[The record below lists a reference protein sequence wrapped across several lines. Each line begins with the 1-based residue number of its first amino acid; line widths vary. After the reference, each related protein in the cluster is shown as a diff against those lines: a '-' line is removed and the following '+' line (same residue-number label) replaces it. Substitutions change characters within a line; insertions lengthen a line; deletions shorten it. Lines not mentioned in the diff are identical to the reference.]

1 VGIELLLEMT
11 RSADEDRV
19 LLGSAQDGLTARD
32 LDEMSAVGAR
42 HLIAAGVRSV
52 AFLGLNGPVLPVL
65 LLAAARA
72 NVPAAPLNYRLSAAT
87 LGKLLHRL
95 DAPLVITDEQYAG
108 VVPGSMTV
116 LRTDAWLAIC
126 RSGGTVAPLPP
137 AARDEDVAVTLFTSG
152 TTSTPKSVLLR
163 HGNLTSYVLQTVEF
177 ASAAP
182 EDATLVSVPP
192 YHVAG
197 VGSVMSNL
205 YAGRRVVYLPNFT
218 AAGWVELVR
227 TEEITTVMLVPTM
240 LSRIVEH
247 LEQHPAKL
255 PTLRRIAYGGA
266 KMARPTLE
274 RALDLF
280 EGVDFTNA
288 YGLTET
294 SSTIAVL
301 GPEEHRRAFAADGPG
316 RELLSSAGRFV
327 PGIEGQ
333 IRDAGGQALETDERG
348 ELWVRGPQVSGEYA
362 GTGSALDPAGWFP
375 TRDLAHLDAEGYLF
389 LHGRSDDTIIR
400 GGENIAPGEI
410 EDVLILHP
418 EVTDAGVL
426 GMPDPDWGQR
436 IRAVVVLREGAEGN
450 PESLRAWV
458 RSRLRGSRTPDEVL
472 IVAALP
478 YSPTG
483 KLLRSELAS

>member
-1 VGIELLLEMT
+1 MGIELLLEMT

-19 LLGSAQDGLTARD
+19 LLGSARDGLTAREV
-32 LDEMSAVGAR
+32 DELSAAGAR
-42 HLIAAGVRSV
+42 HLVEAGVRSV

-72 NVPAAPLNYRLSAAT
+72 NVAATPLNYRLSAAA
-87 LGKLLHRL
+87 LGELLLRL
-95 DAPLVITDEQYAG
+95 DAPLVIVDEQYASA
-108 VVPGSMTV
+108 VPESLTTLG
-116 LRTDAWLAIC
+116 TDAWLALC
-126 RSGGTVAPLPP
+126 RAGADGALPPP
-137 AARDEDVAVTLFTSG
+137 AADDDVAVTLFTSG
-152 TTSTPKSVLLR
+152 TTATPKSVLLR

-177 ASAAP
+177 ASADPA
-182 EDATLVSVPP
+182 DATLVSVPP

-197 VGSVMSNL
+197 VGSVLSNL
-205 YAGRRVVYLPNFT
+205 YAGRRVAYLPNFT
-218 AAGWVELVR
+218 AADWVELVR
-227 TEEITTVMLVPTM
+227 AEEITTVMLVPTM

-247 LEQHPAKL
+247 LEQYPTKL
-255 PTLRRIAYGGA
+255 PSLRRIAYGGA

-280 EGVDFTNA
+280 AGVDFANA

-301 GPEEHRRAFAADGPG
+301 GPEEHRRAFAAED
-316 RELLSSAGRFV
+316 RALLSSAGRFV
-327 PGIEGQ
+327 PGVEGE
-333 IRDAGGQALETDERG
+333 IRSETGAVLAAGETG

-362 GTGSALDPAGWFP
+362 GTGSALDAAGWFP

-389 LHGRSDDTIIR
+389 LHGRTDDTIIR

-410 EDVLILHP
+410 EDVLLRHP
-418 EVTDAGVL
+418 EVADAGVL
-426 GMPDPDWGQR
+426 GVPDPDWGQR
-436 IRAVVVLREGAEGN
+436 IRAVVVLRAGATDD

-458 RSRLRGSRTPDEVL
+458 RARLRGSRTPDEVV
-472 IVAALP
+472 IVPALP